1 MDLVVSN
8 SGQVRCIY
16 SDSIP
21 LSHLG
26 KLSITRASHVESN
39 SVGQWMADLS
49 PVDGPLLGPFEF
61 RTDAL
66 AAEVDWLRKHW
77 LLKPA

>member
-1 MDLVVSN
+1 MDLVVTDT
-8 SGQVRCIY
+8 GEVRCIY

-21 LSHLG
+21 LSQLG
-26 KLSITRASHVESN
+26 KLSIIRASHVEPN

-61 RTDAL
+61 RTVAL

>member
-1 MDLVVSN
+1 MDLVVTDT
-8 SGQVRCIY
+8 GEVRCIY
-16 SDSIP
+16 SDSIS
-21 LSHLG
+21 LSLLG
-26 KLSITRASHVESN
+26 KLSITRASQVEPN

-61 RTDAL
+61 RTEAL

>member
-1 MDLVVSN
+1 MDLVVT
-8 SGQVRCIY
+8 GTGGLRCIY

-21 LSHLG
+21 LSQLG
-26 KLSITRASHVESN
+26 KLSITRASHVEPN
-39 SVGQWMADLS
+39 SAGQWMADLS

-66 AAEVDWLRKHW
+66 VAEVDWLRKHW

>member
-1 MDLVVSN
+1 MDLVVT
-8 SGQVRCIY
+8 GMGEVRCIY
-16 SDSIP
+16 SDEFA
-21 LSHLG
+21 LSYLG
-26 KLSITRASHVESN
+26 KLSITRASHVEPN
-39 SVGQWMADLS
+39 SAGQWMADLS

-66 AAEVDWLRKHW
+66 AAEVDWLQKNW

>member
-1 MDLVVSN
+1 MDLIVA
-8 SGQVRCIY
+8 GTGEVRCIY
-16 SDSIP
+16 SDSLP

-26 KLSITRASHVESN
+26 KLSITRASQVEPN
-39 SVGQWMADLS
+39 SAGQWMADLS

-61 RTDAL
+61 QTDAL
-66 AAEVDWLRKHW
+66 AAEVDWLRRHW